1 MGRTASELTVSHL
14 ANGTRVVVL
23 FVPHFRVR
31 TVRAIWQLQ
40 MGSRTSAQALLPMVL
55 KRGTRLHPQTLELAA
70 AFDGLYGAD
79 FDASVAKV
87 GDAHLVMAE
96 LSVPSDAYL
105 PEPVFGRALDLMRE
119 VVCDPALEGGHF
131 RTEYVAQEKASLERT
146 LEGIFNDKAQYAQM
160 RMLET
165 MFAGDP
171 YSQTRFG
178 TLGDV
183 RALSGENVLEAYAEI
198 RERAPLTVYAVGDVQ
213 PDAFATMA
221 SEVFGDLARREG
233 PVLLPPPEGAVDRVK
248 RLGEQQDV
256 SQGKLVLGYRTAA
269 DIFDEDWSSLT
280 VGNGIFG
287 AFAHSKLFQ
296 NVREKA
302 SLAYSCYSRLDGFK
316 GIMVVQAG
324 IDPQKRDQAE
334 EIIARQLAD
343 MQEGAFSDDEME
355 KTVRAMESQ
364 MLSMADSPSSL
375 VMSHYE
381 LSLARRPVDLGER
394 LRRLRRVTRADVI
407 EASRGIILDTSYFL
421 TSKGAN

>member
-23 FVPHFRVR
+23 FAPHFRVR

-40 MGSRTSAQALLPMVL
+40 MGNRTAAQALLPMVL
-55 KRGTRLHPQTLELAA
+55 QRGTRLHPQTLELAA

-105 PEPVFGRALDLMRE
+105 PEPVFGRALDLMHE
-119 VVCDPALEGGHF
+119 VASDPALEDGHF
-131 RTEYVAQEKASLERT
+131 RTEYVTQEKASLERT

-160 RMLET
+160 RMLEA

-178 TLGDV
+178 TLEDA
-183 RALSGENVLEAYAEI
+183 RALSGEDVLAAYAEI
-198 RERAPLTVYAVGDVQ
+198 RERAPLTVYAVGDMR

-221 SEVFGDLARREG
+221 NEVFGDLPRRGE
-233 PVLLPPPEGAVDRVK
+233 PVLSPPPEGAVDGVK
-248 RLGEQQDV
+248 RLDEPQDV
-256 SQGKLVLGYRTAA
+256 SQGKLVLGYRTAS
-269 DIFDEDWSSLT
+269 DIFDEDWSSLA
-280 VGNGIFG
+280 VANGIFG

-324 IDPQKRDQAE
+324 IDPQKRGQAE

-343 MQEGAFSDDEME
+343 MQEGAFTDDEME
-355 KTVRAMESQ
+355 MTVRAMESQ

-394 LRRLRRVTRADVI
+394 LRRLRTVTRADVV
-407 EASRGIILDTSYFL
+407 EASRGMALDTSYFL
-421 TSKGAN
+421 TSKGAG